1 MNGLKFPFNI
11 SYKGIKY
18 YFLKTGLASF
28 THLVSFEPISFAWN
42 AKYNSFEGEHLL
54 EISFMVM
61 YSLGSL
67 PKAKYI
73 ITMQDGYSKSSK
85 TCRREHLDVE

>member
-1 MNGLKFPFNI
+1 
-11 SYKGIKY
+11 
-18 YFLKTGLASF
+18 
-28 THLVSFEPISFAWN
+28 
-42 AKYNSFEGEHLL
+42 
-54 EISFMVM
+54 M

-85 TCRREHLDVE
+85 TCRREHLDVEQVHQSLESSNPKPGVKQQFKLIIVMFDIMHKAAINVDIVQ